1 DFDQIASPVSVAHFS
16 LYKLSRILL
25 KHLEKLGFHM
35 VNSEK
40 REYGSIGEREIFMG
54 HECIAINGADHGVT
68 VTASF
73 LSKGKYA
80 TRDIQCHFLVGTDG
94 TGRSVRKS
102 LGISMRGEKDL
113 QKLVSVHFL
122 SQELGQYLINGRPG
136 MLFFIFNKDAIGVLI
151 AHDLKQ
157 GKFVLQ
163 VPFYPP
169 QHKLED
175 FSSEMCKRLMFKL
188 AGLEL
193 KDVNVMDIKPWVMHL
208 EVAEKFLSCN
218 NRIILAGDAAHRF
231 SPAGGFHVYIRY
243 RKGAL
248 VSEDDSVLNMH
259 EAPTGRRRDYIPCS
273 EPGSRL
279 HHMNVKLLSIQSSK
293 VWTLSTE
300 HCLCRSQTLLDHGL
314 VRSSLDTG
322 GEAK

>member
-1 DFDQIASPVSVAHFS
+1 MEDFGQIVSPVSVAHFS

-40 REYGSIGEREIFMG
+40 REHGSIGEREIFMG
-54 HECIAINGADHGVT
+54 HECIAINGAEHGVT

-113 QKLVSVHFL
+113 QKPVSVHFL

-157 GKFVLQ
+157 GKIFLQ

-169 QHKLED
+169 QQKLED

-188 AGLEL
+188 VGLEL
-193 KDVNVMDIKPWVMHL
+193 KDVNVMDIKPWDNT
-208 EVAEKFLSCN
+208 C
-218 NRIILAGDAAHRF
+218 
-231 SPAGGFHVYIRY
+231 
-243 RKGAL
+243 
-248 VSEDDSVLNMH
+248 
-259 EAPTGRRRDYIPCS
+259 
-273 EPGSRL
+273 
-279 HHMNVKLLSIQSSK
+279 
-293 VWTLSTE
+293 W
-300 HCLCRSQTLLDHGL
+300 
-314 VRSSLDTG
+314 
-322 GEAK
+322 

>member
-1 DFDQIASPVSVAHFS
+1 CFLQTFSFLLSDFDQIASPVSVAHFS

-231 SPAGGFHVYIRY
+231 SPAGGFRTQSVCTFIMFLFCQLKTCNCYLSKNWY
-243 RKGAL
+243 YL
-248 VSEDDSVLNMH
+248 VMSWILLRIKFLRFLFAWESW
-259 EAPTGRRRDYIPCS
+259 GR
-273 EPGSRL
+273 
-279 HHMNVKLLSIQSSK
+279 
-293 VWTLSTE
+293 
-300 HCLCRSQTLLDHGL
+300 
-314 VRSSLDTG
+314 
-322 GEAK
+322 GEKTN